1 MACPH
6 HVIESDAMKIKTQK
20 NGWWTALDKTYHNGM
35 WTVKIYN
42 AAGNLTDKVRTDDYK
57 NALGYWKTFN
67 LIAKN
72 GA

>member
-1 MACPH
+1 
-6 HVIESDAMKIKTQK
+6 MKITEQK
-20 NGWWTALDKTYHNGM
+20 NGCR
-35 WTVKIYN
+35 TVFERLSPSGYWCVKLYN

-57 NALGYWKTFN
+57 NALAYWKTFN

>member
-1 MACPH
+1 MTR
-6 HVIESDAMKIKTQK
+6 ITEQK
-20 NGWWTALDKTYHNGM
+20 NGWYTYFERLHPSGLWM
-35 WTVKIYN
+35 VTLYN

-57 NALGYWKTFN
+57 NALAYWKTFN

>member
-1 MACPH
+1 
-6 HVIESDAMKIKTQK
+6 
-20 NGWWTALDKTYHNGM
+20 
-35 WTVKIYN
+35 VKLYN

-57 NALGYWKTFN
+57 NALAYWKTFN